1 MIKAVFFDL
10 YNTLLHYEPFREE
23 IEAQALKEFG
33 FEKHTDDF
41 RYPFLKADEYF
52 FGENARSRV
61 NDRPEDEK
69 RAVYLRY
76 QQIVLGEAGIPA
88 EPRIVQAVVRRWSQT
103 KFDQVLFE
111 DVLPT
116 LKDLKGN
123 YLLGLI
129 SNIDSDIE
137 PMLRK
142 LGLLP
147 LLEIIVT
154 SLETGYTKP
163 HPAIFNAAIERA
175 GVAADEV
182 LYIGD
187 QYQIDVIGAAETGMK
202 AVLLDRYDNFEREMK
217 YPRITSLTQLRE
229 HL

>member
-1 MIKAVFFDL
+1 MIKAIFFDL
-10 YNTLLHYEPFREE
+10 YNTLLHYKPFREE
-23 IEAQALKEFG
+23 MEAQALKEFG

-52 FGENARSRV
+52 FEENARSRV

-69 RAVYLRY
+69 RAVYIRH
-76 QQIVLGEAGIPA
+76 QQIVLNEAGIPA
-88 EPRIVQAVVRRWSQT
+88 EPHIVQAVVRRWSET
-103 KFDQVLFE
+103 RFDQVLFE
-111 DVLPT
+111 DVLPA
-116 LKDLKGN
+116 LEDLKGD

-137 PMLRK
+137 PMLEK
-142 LGLLP
+142 LGLLT

-163 HPAIFNAAIERA
+163 HPAIFRKAVERA

-187 QYQIDVIGAAETGMK
+187 QYQVDVIGAAETGMK
-202 AVLLDRYDNFEREMK
+202 AVLLDRYGNFEGEME
-217 YPRITSLTQLRE
+217 YPRIASLTQLKE